1 MTKLEEAL
9 NRLKEELF
17 SLEEVKMFFYYRE
30 QISHDPFLVLQQEQ
44 MKHHQKLMMKTISDQ
59 TLYQQHKKQYDQHQ
73 QQFQNHPLVQNYQS
87 LREELAPLL
96 ETIKDIIE

>member
-9 NRLKEELF
+9 TRLKEELF

-30 QISHDPFLVLQQEQ
+30 QIANDPFLILQQEQ
-44 MKHHQKLMMKTISDQ
+44 MKHHQKLMMKTIGDQ
-59 TLYQQHKKQYDQHQ
+59 PLYQQHKKQYDDHQ
-73 QQFQNHPLVQNYQS
+73 EQFQNHPLVQNYQS

-96 ETIKDIIE
+96 EMIKDIIE